1 MEQLATNPLVL
12 RTATLSPIRELSKSA
27 SPRQGRLYQV
37 LRRTDR
43 TTAEAASGLRA
54 HGHHDVR
61 TAEASSGAQLK
72 QPNEIALSMDDV
84 LRLPTMIASA
94 VVDYRRSAP

>member
-27 SPRQGRLYQV
+27 SPRQGRLYQA

-43 TTAEAASGLRA
+43 TTAEAASGFARKVILMS
-54 HGHHDVR
+54 
-61 TAEASSGAQLK
+61 E
-72 QPNEIALSMDDV
+72 QP
-84 LRLPTMIASA
+84 RLLAA
-94 VVDYRRSAP
+94 RN